1 MISFQVAGK
10 SERKSGKAAGGDGYQ
25 PVMMTFKVKTKRTKD
40 KGRDY
45 HCVVVQA
52 FLGTQDDAITDE
64 EAAAKYNEYKLEF
77 RRQQLNEFFV
87 SHRLVQIR
95 VVKSKSLLGGKSL
108 KV

>member
-25 PVMMTFKVKTKRTKD
+25 PVMMTFKVKTKRTND
-40 KGRDY
+40 DD
-45 HCVVVQA
+45 CVVVQA

-87 SHRLVQIR
+87 SHRLVE
-95 VVKSKSLLGGKSL
+95 S
-108 KV
+108 

>member
-40 KGRDY
+40 NGRDDD
-45 HCVVVQA
+45 CVVVQA

-87 SHRLVQIR
+87 SHRLVQ
-95 VVKSKSLLGGKSL
+95 SKSLYIYQLQL
-108 KV
+108 KVQVG

>member
-25 PVMMTFKVKTKRTKD
+25 PVMMTFKVKMKRIND
-40 KGRDY
+40 DY
-45 HCVVVQA
+45 CVVVQA

-87 SHRLVQIR
+87 SHRLVE
-95 VVKSKSLLGGKSL
+95 S
-108 KV
+108 